1 MGRYKVTCLTKA
13 NIMKIIDGLFHR
25 VFDEIAQ
32 TYPHRKNE
40 HLFLDH
46 EIAKLATNPEYF
58 DVIVAPNL
66 AGDIV
71 SDVAAEVAGSIGLV
85 GSANTGHHGAM

>member
-1 MGRYKVTCLTKA
+1 
-13 NIMKIIDGLFHR
+13 MKITDGLFHR

-66 AGDIV
+66 PVDIV
-71 SDVAAEVAGSIGLV
+71 SDVAAEVADQ
-85 GSANTGHHGAM
+85 SAWSDRPILDITVPC